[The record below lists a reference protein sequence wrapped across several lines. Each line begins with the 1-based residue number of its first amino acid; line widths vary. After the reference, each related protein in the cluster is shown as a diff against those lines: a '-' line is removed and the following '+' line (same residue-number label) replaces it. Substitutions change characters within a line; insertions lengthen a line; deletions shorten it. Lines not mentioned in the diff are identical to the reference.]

1 MPFGNIG
8 IPGLVLLLLVAL
20 LIFGPSRLPE
30 LGRSFGRTLN
40 EFKTSTRELVSDFED
55 DKEEQK

>member
-30 LGRSFGRTLN
+30 LGRSFGRTLH